1 MLRRTVRLCEECG
14 TERRITLLEQ
24 AVTTDDG
31 ELVMGLFGEGR
42 CECPSY
48 ALDELD
54 LAALGDPQSPSIE
67 SDESEDL
74 DLEIRRL
81 LAGLPPDDEE
91 PPAGKN
97 KKPRSKS

>member
-1 MLRRTVRLCEECG
+1 MRVCEECG

-42 CECPSY
+42 CACPSY

-54 LAALGDPQSPSIE
+54 LAALGDSPGE
-67 SDESEDL
+67 TAESEDSDEL
-74 DLEIRRL
+74 DVELARL
-81 LAGLPPDDEE
+81 LASPLAAEAELP
-91 PPAGKN
+91 ANKS
-97 KKPRSKS
+97 KKPRSKP

>member
-1 MLRRTVRLCEECG
+1 MRVCEECG

-42 CECPSY
+42 CACPSY

-54 LAALGDPQSPSIE
+54 LAALGDP
-67 SDESEDL
+67 ESEIAESEETDEL
-74 DLEIRRL
+74 DLEIAKL
-81 LAGLPPDDEE
+81 LGSPAAEESDLP
-91 PPAGKN
+91 AN
-97 KKPRSKS
+97 KTRKPRSKS